1 MSFAD
6 PMTPDSGDDVRAR
19 ARGWLLAA
27 LRRVTLRVRPTG
39 PGNGREAFQLRFLV
53 GASLLGIV
61 VGGLTLPAALYMGQC
76 LLSGLLAAFIAALTT
91 QLLAVRLGAA
101 VERVAWTVL
110 TTVWLFL
117 VAASLT
123 TSTLE
128 PAQLA
133 WQLLIPLAARA
144 LDAPRADDAAA
155 RSGSVVWASTTLA
168 ILGGAFVV
176 AAHQFGLTASQPS
189 PVAQPAWATLLDFAL
204 LAVSAVG
211 LVLLHDHSVHETAA
225 ELQRLRAMLSI
236 CAWCKEIRHEG
247 EWISLEKYVQRRTRG
262 GLSHGICP
270 RCTDAHFPEGDV
282 GA

>member
-6 PMTPDSGDDVRAR
+6 PTTPETREALGAR
-19 ARGWLLAA
+19 AWLRAMLGRA
-27 LRRVTLRVRPTG
+27 TQHVRPTG

-53 GASLLGIV
+53 GASLLGMV
-61 VGGLTLPAALYMGQC
+61 VGGFTLPAMVYTGQRLSSALVAGFIVA
-76 LLSGLLAAFIAALTT
+76 LAG

-110 TTVWLFL
+110 ATVWLFL

-123 TSTLE
+123 TRALE

-133 WQLLIPLAARA
+133 WQLLVPLAARA
-144 LDAPRADDAAA
+144 LDAPRPDDAAM
-155 RSGSVVWASTTLA
+155 RSSSVVWASTTLA

-176 AAHQFGLTASQPS
+176 AAHQLGLTASQPP
-189 PVAQPAWATLLDFAL
+189 PVAQPAWATLLDFSL

-225 ELQRLRAMLSI
+225 ELQRLRALLSI

-247 EWISLEKYVQRRTRG
+247 EWIPLEKYVQRRTRS

-270 RCTDAHFPEGDV
+270 RCTEAHFPDEDT

>member
-6 PMTPDSGDDVRAR
+6 PMTPDSGHDVDAR
-19 ARGWLLAA
+19 ARGWLLTM
-27 LRRVTLRVRPTG
+27 LRRVTLRMRPTG

-53 GASLLGIV
+53 GASILGIV
-61 VGGLTLPAALYMGQC
+61 VGVLTLPATLYTGQR
-76 LLSGLLAAFIAALTT
+76 LTSGLITSFIV
-91 QLLAVRLGAA
+91 LLAGLLLVLRLGAA
-101 VERVAWTVL
+101 VERVAWAVL

-117 VAASLT
+117 VAVSLT
-123 TSTLE
+123 TRTLE

-133 WQLLIPLAARA
+133 WQLLVPLAARA
-144 LDAPRADDAAA
+144 LDAPRPDDAAV
-155 RSGSVVWASTTLA
+155 RSSSVMWVSTTLA
-168 ILGGAFVV
+168 ILGAAFVV
-176 AAHQFGLTASQPS
+176 AAHHFGLTASQPP
-189 PVAQPAWATLLDFAL
+189 PVALPAWVSLLDFAM

-236 CAWCKEIRHEG
+236 CAWCKGIRHEG
-247 EWISLEKYVQRRTRG
+247 EWISLEKYVQRRTRS

-270 RCTDAHFPEGDV
+270 RCTDEHFPEGDV